1 MRAIASCRPVAT
13 FLDLCRSRFEKDKRG
28 SLHLWFS
35 LALFAVIALSHSI
48 TAAPTKDIRRILIL
62 NEARPSFPAIT
73 IINDGIQTALKDSP
87 YHIAFYSEFFET
99 ILFPDPGTCRKD
111 NALCREAKSSDNKQ
125 HG

>member
-13 FLDLCRSRFEKDKRG
+13 FLFLSWSLFAKDKGAKR
-28 SLHLWFS
+28 HLFS
-35 LALFAVIALSHSI
+35 PLAALASVAVTQSV
-48 TAAPTKDIRRILIL
+48 TAVPRKHIRQILIL